1 MSVGSQELADLSH
14 IIQNAQSQNSRTN
27 YDLRKMIEDDKVY
40 ELLFTRHPEF
50 ASLEPMFSPL
60 MALTYLPSRDSV
72 SRRHD
77 VLRGMAL
84 IMECYVDE
92 RDTAALE
99 FLFAL
104 QQFGET
110 QAYDSMGGFKAT
122 TVTENKV
129 KVEASGLSP
138 KQEKKKF
145 LGLF

>member
-1 MSVGSQELADLSH
+1 
-14 IIQNAQSQNSRTN
+14 
-27 YDLRKMIEDDKVY
+27 MIEDEKVY
-40 ELLFTRHPEF
+40 EMLFTRHPEF

-60 MALTYLPSRDSV
+60 MALTYLPTADSV

-77 VLRGMAL
+77 VLRGLAL

-92 RDTAALE
+92 RDSDAIQ

-110 QAYDSMGGFKAT
+110 QAYDSQKGFKAT
-122 TVTENKV
+122 TVTENKIRV
-129 KVEASGLSP
+129 DSSGLTSR
-138 KQEKKKF
+138 EDKKKF